1 MEQPC
6 SQEIDGPSRRRSGDR
21 ARGRAGLRC
30 LLLFKSNVPSD
41 EQIDAAFGSPSGF
54 SYEEWPPEAKD
65 MAEKAIAGNP
75 EMADLEVRFD
85 GRMVIRDGV
94 PLGD

>member
-1 MEQPC
+1 MDPLVAAAK
-6 SQEIDGPSRRRSGDR
+6 IVLVIALGFG
-21 ARGRAGLRC
+21 AYVA
-30 LLLFKSNVPSD
+30 LFKSNVPSD
-41 EQIDAAFGSPSGF
+41 EETDAAFGSPSGF

-65 MAEKAIAGNP
+65 MAEKAIANNP